1 MFAVETDET
10 LELLPEGD
18 EEMFELSEVEMETLK
33 RAAVE
38 RTLPYDVTRRCYSYK
53 ELRVYGMVREAY
65 TRQELGELGFGSE
78 EVSCFDSR
86 ARVAQEL
93 LKVDVP
99 FGNGIQKWQ
108 LPIDMMPMRVLQVVY
123 PPNTTVERHVHPAN
137 APDDP
142 GGGLRIVTS
151 GRIFYK
157 GNEYGP
163 GDWFFVPNGVPYT
176 FSSDPDVPTV
186 TFYKYRFFGAEQGNR
201 FSHPSAVSDETQGTV
216 ETVPQ
221 KPGSKTRLSIVR
233 T

>member
-1 MFAVETDET
+1 MLDLKADEI
-10 LELLPEGD
+10 
-18 EEMFELSEVEMETLK
+18 FELSHTGGDEIFELSDVEMETLR

-38 RTLPYDVTRRCYSYK
+38 RSLPYDSTKRCYSCT
-53 ELRVYGMVREAY
+53 ELREYGMVREAY
-65 TRQELGELGFGSE
+65 TRQELGDLGFGPD

-86 ARVAQEL
+86 ARTAEQV

-123 PPNTTVERHVHPAN
+123 PPNTTVDLHVHPAN

-142 GGGLRIVTS
+142 GGGLRIVTK

-176 FSSDPDVPTV
+176 FSTDPKVPTV

-201 FSHPSAVSDETQGTV
+201 FTPFSR
-216 ETVPQ
+216 
-221 KPGSKTRLSIVR
+221 KR
-233 T
+233 